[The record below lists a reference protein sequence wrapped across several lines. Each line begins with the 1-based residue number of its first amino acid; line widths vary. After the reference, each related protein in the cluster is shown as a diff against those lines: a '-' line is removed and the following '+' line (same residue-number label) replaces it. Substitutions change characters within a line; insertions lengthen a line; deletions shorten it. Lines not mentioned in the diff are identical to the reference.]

1 MKASEGFAHWNSA
14 RQGLYA
20 ALDQLSDEQ
29 LQFVPREGLWSLG
42 TVAIHIATSEDGWL
56 RLATEGGLPGWPEAR
71 YHAEELTT
79 VPAIK
84 QVLAEVHART
94 FAFLAT
100 IELEDLSRIV
110 SLPWDNSATLG
121 GIVWHILMHEITHY
135 GEIFLMLG
143 LLGMEAPDF

>member
-20 ALDQLSDEQ
+20 ALDRLSDEQ
-29 LQFVPREGLWSLG
+29 LKFVPREGLWSLG
-42 TVAIHIATSEDGWL
+42 TVAVHIATAEDGWL
-56 RLATEGGLPGWPEAR
+56 RLAAEPGLPGWPEAR
-71 YHAEELTT
+71 YRADELTT

-84 QVLAEVHART
+84 QVLAEVHERT

-100 IELEDLSRIV
+100 IELEDLARMV
-110 SLPWDNSATLG
+110 ELPWGETVTLG
-121 GIVWHILMHEITHY
+121 WIFWHILMHEITHC

-143 LLGMEAPDF
+143 LMGMEAPDF